1 MPELTEQEK
10 LERRREKRKQKILAS
25 AENRLN
31 RITGTAFPNR
41 PSPTPSPSTST
52 SSLARSETPQRRS
65 RSPSP
70 FMGPSTSSE
79 TLRHRMPA
87 SSRSVDPSADPS
99 EALGAPSPLPP
110 QPSLGFASTDT
121 PLPPSLEAMFA
132 NATGAGGDGNTPPPN
147 LNDLLGGAG
156 GPFPFNPAFLAN
168 MQQQQQQ
175 QQQELQPD
183 DGSAKY
189 WTLIHF
195 VSMVWLGLY
204 AVYREWSAEGVQRFA
219 SLVMDDQARY
229 AAVQLPLF
237 WYFITIELLLQTA
250 RMMYQK
256 GNTSSTSMVMS
267 AIMQYLPPQV
277 ANGLNVLMRY
287 WIIFSCLIKDCL
299 VLVFIIGL
307 AEIVSAVL
315 AR

>member
-1 MPELTEQEK
+1 
-10 LERRREKRKQKILAS
+10 
-25 AENRLN
+25 
-31 RITGTAFPNR
+31 
-41 PSPTPSPSTST
+41 
-52 SSLARSETPQRRS
+52 
-65 RSPSP
+65 
-70 FMGPSTSSE
+70 MGPSTSSE

-132 NATGAGGDGNTPPPN
+132 NATGASGDGNTAPPN
-147 LNDLLGGAG
+147 LNDLLGGAAG

-229 AAVQLPLF
+229 AAVQLVSESHIPIVCL
-237 WYFITIELLLQTA
+237 
-250 RMMYQK
+250 
-256 GNTSSTSMVMS
+256 G
-267 AIMQYLPPQV
+267 YLIH
-277 ANGLNVLMRY
+277 VL
-287 WIIFSCLIKDCL
+287 
-299 VLVFIIGL
+299 
-307 AEIVSAVL
+307 
-315 AR
+315 

>member
-1 MPELTEQEK
+1 MSMGA
-10 LERRREKRKQKILAS
+10 IA
-25 AENRLN
+25 
-31 RITGTAFPNR
+31 NR

-229 AAVQLPLF
+229 AAVQLVSDGHIPIV
-237 WYFITIELLLQTA
+237 Y
-250 RMMYQK
+250 R
-256 GNTSSTSMVMS
+256 GG
-267 AIMQYLPPQV
+267 YLT
-277 ANGLNVLMRY
+277 RT
-287 WIIFSCLIKDCL
+287 
-299 VLVFIIGL
+299 
-307 AEIVSAVL
+307 
-315 AR
+315 